1 MIAAVSLFVIITLSA
16 LVTKVAAIALMHTG
30 LSTDVAKFQARSA
43 YTGSGY
49 TSDETENLMN
59 HPVRRKII
67 YMLMLI
73 GNAGIITTLSSLMLA
88 FILPKNTQ
96 SLLFSMLFIVVALSA
111 LWFTIKSPWI
121 DRWLSKVIDKALKK
135 YTDIDVKDYAAIL
148 HLSGEY
154 QISELKVK
162 KDSWLAGKDLVELDL
177 KKEGI
182 NVLGIMKTNGEY
194 IGSPSGQDM
203 IEINDVITMYG
214 KAMVFKNLGARGN
227 DFLGDWSHEKIVE
240 EEEKESEN

>member
-49 TSDETENLMN
+49 TSGETENLMN

-88 FILPKNTQ
+88 FILPKSTE
-96 SLLFSMLFIVVALSA
+96 SLVFSMIFIVVALTA
-111 LWFTIKSPWI
+111 LWLTIKSPLV
-121 DRWLSKVIDKALKK
+121 DRWLSKAIDRALKK
-135 YTDIDVKDYAAIL
+135 YTNIDVKDYAAIL

-162 KDSWLAGKDLVELDL
+162 KDSWLTDKNLEELDL

-182 NVLGIMKTNGEY
+182 NVLGIKKTNGEY
-194 IGSPSGQDM
+194 IGSPSGNDV
-203 IEINDVITMYG
+203 IEENDVITMYG
-214 KAMVFKNLGARGN
+214 KAMIFKDLGKRGDN
-227 DFLGDWSHEKIVE
+227 FLGDWSHEKIVRQ
-240 EEEKESEN
+240 EKEETED